1 MNQDELAAAIP
12 GDYTRAHI
20 SQYET
25 GRTMPPALVL
35 KAIAGKLLCTVDAL
49 LAGDAGAEFSQPT
62 LPGMSLDDR
71 INALPEGLREF
82 VIQALQKAE
91 RAAKVIPTNFLKPPT
106 GDNWPQFASY
116 LDSITLINT
125 EKGDH

>member
-1 MNQDELAAAIP
+1 MNQDDLAGAIP
-12 GDYTRAHI
+12 GEYTRAHI

-49 LAGDAGAEFSQPT
+49 LAGDAGADLSQPI
-62 LPGMSLDDR
+62 LPGMSIDDR

-82 VIQALQKAE
+82 VLKALQAAE
-91 RAAKVIPTNFLKPPT
+91 RAAMVIPSNFLKPPT
-106 GDNWPQFASY
+106 SDNWPEYASY
-116 LDSITLINT
+116 LDSITLVNV
-125 EKGDH
+125 EKDKP